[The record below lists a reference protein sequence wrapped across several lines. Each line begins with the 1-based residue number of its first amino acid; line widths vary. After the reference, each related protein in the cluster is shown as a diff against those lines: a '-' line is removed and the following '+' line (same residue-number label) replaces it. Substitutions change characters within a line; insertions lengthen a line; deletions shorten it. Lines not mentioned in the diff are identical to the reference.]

1 MPRYI
6 SKKSKQSKQSKRSK
20 RSKKPRKSRSKK
32 QYKTAK
38 HKKVYKKVHK
48 KTHSRKLSQNQRG
61 GADCNLATVRESGFN
76 VPDLGDITGLSIPES
91 RGVIYRPNCQPD
103 TYQAMTP

>member
-6 SKKSKQSKQSKRSK
+6 SKKSKRSKQSKQSKKS
-20 RSKKPRKSRSKK
+20 RKSRSKK

-38 HKKVYKKVHK
+38 HKKVHKKVHK

-61 GADCNLATVRESGFN
+61 GADCNLATVREPGFN
-76 VPDLGDITGLSIPES
+76 VPALGDITGLSIPES

>member
-6 SKKSKQSKQSKRSK
+6 SRRSKKSKRSTKKHRKSSKH
-20 RSKKPRKSRSKK
+20 KKNHKKSRSNN
-32 QYKTAK
+32 
-38 HKKVYKKVHK
+38 H
-48 KTHSRKLSQNQRG
+48 RQRG
-61 GADCNLATVRESGFN
+61 GAADCNLATVREPGFN
-76 VPDLGDITGLSIPES
+76 VPALGDITGLSIPES